1 VRQRLDASGQ
11 VAAVN
16 DYRPFGSPLDGGG
29 GDPYGY
35 TGEWWEDDAGLL
47 FLRARYYDPQLG
59 IFLSPDPVPGTH
71 LYLYVGANPINL
83 VDPSGRDGTPP
94 PPRPPTPPS
103 PFTPIGTP
111 VPTPVGTPVPTPVPQ
126 PRTEWDEINKLIRQY
141 RYLHTENYGWFD
153 LGHAHPKNR
162 LYNNI
167 MAKAGTGGEV
177 EVGGT
182 VVHPFEFYAY
192 YQIEKLDNDQIEGV
206 ALGIFQDFSHR
217 EERWQGGF
225 PLHSGS
231 GTSFAIEDF
240 PSNYIG
246 FLAAFRNQGEATK
259 YDSAKLILDYLGPA
273 EWTNES
279 PPHSDNPPFT
289 CVGTIGCAGAYQR
302 YAEEVKNYEFT
313 PRIEIAPSNYAN
325 IAWPCDELVIQPI
338 RSGPDTWHFLR
349 EEHNRHILTYLEAI
363 WDRIKP

>member
-1 VRQRLDASGQ
+1 
-11 VAAVN
+11 
-16 DYRPFGSPLDGGG
+16 
-29 GDPYGY
+29 
-35 TGEWWEDDAGLL
+35 
-47 FLRARYYDPQLG
+47 
-59 IFLSPDPVPGTH
+59 
-71 LYLYVGANPINL
+71 
-83 VDPSGRDGTPP
+83 
-94 PPRPPTPPS
+94 
-103 PFTPIGTP
+103 
-111 VPTPVGTPVPTPVPQ
+111 VPQ
-126 PRTEWDEINKLIRQY
+126 PRTEWDEINELIRQY
-141 RYLHTENYGWFD
+141 RYLHTEHYGWFD

-182 VVHPFEFYAY
+182 VVDPFKFYAY

-217 EERWQGGF
+217 EERWQGEF
-225 PLHSGS
+225 PLGFGS

-279 PPHSDNPPFT
+279 PPHSDNLPDYIFECMSPSE
-289 CVGTIGCAGAYQR
+289 CNEAIDR
-302 YAEEVKNYEFT
+302 YLRDVKNYAFT
-313 PRIEIAPSNYAN
+313 PRIEIAPGNYAN

-338 RSGPDTWHFLR
+338 PSGPDTWHFLR
-349 EEHNRHILTYLEAI
+349 EEHNRGFGTYFEAI
-363 WDRIKP
+363 WDRIMP